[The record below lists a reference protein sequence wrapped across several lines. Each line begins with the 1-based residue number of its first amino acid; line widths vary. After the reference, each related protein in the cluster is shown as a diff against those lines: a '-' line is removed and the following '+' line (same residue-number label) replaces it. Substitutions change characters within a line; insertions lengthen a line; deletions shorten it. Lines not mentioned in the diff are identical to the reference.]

1 MLATKFQVTL
11 PIDFANELK
20 AAAARQGIPLAEWIR
35 TAMEAELERFRE
47 RNAKPAARHWLDN
60 IVIDDEP
67 DVSSRIDEI
76 LYGEAVSPRGS
87 K

>member
-11 PIDFANELK
+11 PTDFANELK

-35 TAMEAELERFRE
+35 LAMQAELERLRGRE
-47 RNAKPAARHWLDN
+47 AKPTGHWLDN

-67 DVSSRIDEI
+67 GVSSRVDEI
-76 LYGEAVSPRGS
+76 LYGEASPHGNGQP
-87 K
+87 